1 MDRIVRPVSFCR
13 INHMRARVARIVRD
27 AARVTALGQEDRNG
41 ITLAPKFGVN
51 YELGAY
57 VRTGRNAW
65 VLRHSDGR
73 YLLEEGSKP
82 KVFSDADIVNLV
94 IRRYIPSKQIWADT
108 CYIYNKS
115 GDLLLKKKNEYLTSE
130 LYYCFGWQR

>member
-1 MDRIVRPVSFCR
+1 MDRIVRPISFRR
-13 INHMRARVARIVRD
+13 INHMRARVARIIRD
-27 AARVTALGQEDRNG
+27 AATVSALGLGDRNA
-41 ITLAPKFGVN
+41 IELAPKFGVN
-51 YELGAY
+51 YELSAY
-57 VRTGRNAW
+57 IRTGQNAW
-65 VLRHSDGR
+65 VLRHGEGR
-73 YLLEEGSKP
+73 YSLEGSKP